1 MLPPLVVN
9 EVVVVVLVM
18 CVLARRVIPALS
30 AWLRKLLFKTSG
42 PASTVIGPLM
52 LTELFRVTVAALVV
66 LPIVNPVTPES
77 SVKVDGKVCAEP
89 KLALLSNE

>member
-1 MLPPLVVN
+1 M
-9 EVVVVVLVM
+9 
-18 CVLARRVIPALS
+18 
-30 AWLRKLLFKTSG
+30 
-42 PASTVIGPLM
+42 M

-66 LPIVNPVTPES
+66 LPTVNPVTPEL